1 MSKSTLAAGLVSS
14 LALLT
19 AVSSAGDPAVPKYPS
34 EMVRTKADDTPFQD
48 FFPGISVYPLY
59 GTFEGPGPH
68 AVIVRNDPSIAEEV
82 AHTHTNGYWAVVVS
96 GRLLHWELSEP
107 DRGPILTAGASW
119 FQPGGVPHADVCLGP
134 EVCVTVI
141 NWLDEG
147 DFKPVN

>member
-1 MSKSTLAAGLVSS
+1 
-14 LALLT
+14 
-19 AVSSAGDPAVPKYPS
+19 
-34 EMVRTKADDTPFQD
+34 MVRTKADDTPFQD

>member
-1 MSKSTLAAGLVSS
+1 MSKRILAAGLVCS
-14 LALLT
+14 LALLAAAST
-19 AVSSAGDPAVPKYPS
+19 AGDPPDRAYPAK
-34 EMVRTKADDTPFQD
+34 MVRTKADETPFQS

-68 AVIVRNDPSIAEEV
+68 SVIVRNDPAIAEEV

-96 GRLLHWELSEP
+96 GRLMHWELSEP

-119 FQPGGVPHADVCLGP
+119 FQPGGVPHADLCLGP
-134 EVCVTVI
+134 EVCITVI

-147 DFKPVN
+147 DFKPVE